1 MGKEAFLFI
10 TDLTLYQMANKN
22 TRIVYTDE
30 TNLSIYRSLPDK
42 DFKEFMM
49 AYLTY
54 KKGDDIDSMFTSL
67 MAKIA
72 FLSVVPK
79 IEHNEEK
86 WEKQAMA
93 RRENGKKGG
102 RPKKTDITPNE
113 EFDNGTTEETFIQ
126 EEQPREEEQ
135 VSRELQQDTFQE
147 SEEQNEFE
155 IEDFVENNIE
165 SVLIPYIEH
174 KGELYYS
181 NVNKLCAKAV
191 EIYPFINRKEIYS
204 IIEETVKRRSSKVS

>member
-1 MGKEAFLFI
+1 MS
-10 TDLTLYQMANKN
+10 DKN
-22 TRIVYTDE
+22 TRLIYTDE
-30 TNLSIYRSLPDK
+30 TNLAVYRSLPDK

-54 KKGDDIDSMFTSL
+54 KKGMDITKMFSNPL
-67 MAKIA
+67 VESI
-72 FLSVVPK
+72 FRLYVSK
-79 IEHNEEK
+79 IEYNEDK
-86 WEKQAMA
+86 WEKQAQA
-93 RRENGKKGG
+93 NRANGKKGG
-102 RPKKTDITPNE
+102 RPKKNVDITANE
-113 EFDNGTTEETFIQ
+113 DFDNGPTEETSVQ

-165 SVLIPYIEH
+165 SVLIPYIQH

-181 NVNKLCAKAV
+181 NVDKLCAKAV
-191 EIYPFINRKEIYS
+191 EIYPFISRDEVYS
-204 IIEETVKRRSSKVS
+204 IIEETVKRRSSKVG

>member
-1 MGKEAFLFI
+1 MS
-10 TDLTLYQMANKN
+10 NKN
-22 TRIVYTDE
+22 TRLIYTDE
-30 TNLSIYRSLPDK
+30 TNLAVYRSLPDK

-54 KKGDDIDSMFTSL
+54 KKGMDITKMFSNPL
-67 MAKIA
+67 VESI
-72 FLSVVPK
+72 FRLYVSK
-79 IEHNEEK
+79 IEYNEDK
-86 WEKQAMA
+86 WEKQAQA

-102 RPKKTDITPNE
+102 RPKKNVDITANE
-113 EFDNGTTEETFIQ
+113 DFDNGTTEETSIQ
-126 EEQPREEEQ
+126 EAQAREEEQ

-155 IEDFVENNIE
+155 IEDFIENNIE
-165 SVLIPYIEH
+165 SVLIPYIQH

-181 NVNKLCAKAV
+181 NVDKLCAKAV
-191 EIYPFINRKEIYS
+191 EIYPFISRDEVYS

>member
-1 MGKEAFLFI
+1 MS
-10 TDLTLYQMANKN
+10 NKN
-22 TRIVYTDE
+22 TRLIYTDE
-30 TNLSIYRSLPDK
+30 TNLAVYRSLPDK

-54 KKGDDIDSMFTSL
+54 KKGMDITKMFSNPL
-67 MAKIA
+67 VESI
-72 FLSVVPK
+72 FRLYVSK
-79 IEHNEEK
+79 IEYNEDK
-86 WEKQAMA
+86 WEKQAQA

-102 RPKKTDITPNE
+102 RPKKNVDITANDD
-113 EFDNGTTEETFIQ
+113 FDNGTTEGNSVQ
-126 EEQPREEEQ
+126 EEQPKEEEQ
-135 VSRELQQDTFQE
+135 ISRELQQDAFQE

-165 SVLIPYIEH
+165 SVLIPYIQH

-181 NVNKLCAKAV
+181 NIDKLCTKAV
-191 EIYPFINRKEIYS
+191 EIYPFISRDEVYS